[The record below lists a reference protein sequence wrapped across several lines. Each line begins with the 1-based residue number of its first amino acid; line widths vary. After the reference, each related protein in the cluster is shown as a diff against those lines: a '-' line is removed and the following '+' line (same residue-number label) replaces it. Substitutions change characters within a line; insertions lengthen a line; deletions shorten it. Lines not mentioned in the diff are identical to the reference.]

1 MSEEEEMTIN
11 TRVSRV
17 TGKSNYITPIVIPQ
31 LVIFE

>member
-1 MSEEEEMTIN
+1 MTIN